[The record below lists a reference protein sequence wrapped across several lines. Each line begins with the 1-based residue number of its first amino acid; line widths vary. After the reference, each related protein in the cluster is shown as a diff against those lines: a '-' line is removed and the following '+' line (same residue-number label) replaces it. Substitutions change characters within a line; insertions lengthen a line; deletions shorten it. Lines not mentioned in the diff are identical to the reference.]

1 MKYALLLTFSVL
13 LFLAACKKEAPLA
26 ITDEPAIALLSI
38 NKTSIQEFSDSLVFT
53 ISYRDGDGD
62 LGIDNADSTVIE
74 VVDNRDPANLVFGYH
89 LSPRAPNGT
98 TLTVQ
103 GELSVV
109 LKNVI
114 ILNSTATSESTT
126 FSIRIKDRAQHW
138 SNAVETETIT
148 ISK

>member
-1 MKYALLLTFSVL
+1 MKYKVLSFLSLL
-13 LFLAACKKEAPLA
+13 LFLAACKKEPTLP

-62 LGIDNADSTVIE
+62 LGISNADSTVIE

-89 LSPRAPNGT
+89 LSPRAPNGAI
-98 TLTVQ
+98 LTVQ

-114 ILNSTATSESTT
+114 ILNSTATSETTT

-138 SNAVETETIT
+138 SNVVETETVT